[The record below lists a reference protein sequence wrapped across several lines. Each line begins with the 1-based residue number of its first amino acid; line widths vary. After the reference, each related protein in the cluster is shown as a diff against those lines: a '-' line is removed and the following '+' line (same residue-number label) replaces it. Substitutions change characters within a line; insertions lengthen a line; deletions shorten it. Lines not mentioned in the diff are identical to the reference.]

1 MRNCALYLGVKSFIG
16 LAYSEVTPLA
26 ELCLSRV
33 GRYSPEQSM
42 ADGKRVTPMRRF
54 YIDCTAAY
62 VWLLCWY
69 RIVVDC
75 TGFVT
80 RRRSV
85 HVRSN
90 RTTSSIANNAKASSE
105 VMSQAKSEYPTTCF
119 CV

>member
-62 VWLLCWY
+62 VWSLC
-69 RIVVDC
+69 RCGSMVEQLICNQLVV
-75 TGFVT
+75 GSNPIIGSMKNNVPWNA
-80 RRRSV
+80 SV
-85 HVRSN
+85 
-90 RTTSSIANNAKASSE
+90 
-105 VMSQAKSEYPTTCF
+105 
-119 CV
+119 